1 MSLIRNNV
9 LFITIDSCRF
19 DTASKATTTNLSKIG
34 RLTKALT
41 SGNYTVPAH
50 HAFFQGH
57 LPNAINSKLPHHSE
71 AVRQLWR
78 VRLYNK
84 NPTGVEAKRSSMI
97 LTGSNIFEGYDSLGF
112 HILGVGGVSQFS
124 SEGEGLRKYFKH
136 FLYFGKQMF
145 EEQLS
150 PRDWHQFPLNNVDQI
165 IEQLGGEEK
174 WFLFVNCNE
183 THYPYDFG
191 KGIEQQTLEEM
202 QMLKP
207 ILNLREGKVK
217 LENLE
222 IFEKMHQ
229 MQVSALEEVDKR
241 IGSLVQALPKNRPIL
256 TIICADHGE
265 NFGEEF
271 QGAIRWGHMIPSEEV
286 MTVPLIIG
294 EVTSA

>member
-145 EEQLS
+145 EEADLILVMDRNNL
-150 PRDWHQFPLNNVDQI
+150 RDV
-165 IEQLGGEEK
+165 
-174 WFLFVNCNE
+174 
-183 THYPYDFG
+183 
-191 KGIEQQTLEEM
+191 
-202 QMLKP
+202 
-207 ILNLREGKVK
+207 LNLAEHAGQREKVRLFLAGDLEVTDPYYDDK
-217 LENLE
+217 LFEPVFLE
-222 IFEKMHQ
+222 IEERCK
-229 MQVSALEEVDKR
+229 ALIAEMK
-241 IGSLVQALPKNRPIL
+241 
-256 TIICADHGE
+256 H
-265 NFGEEF
+265 
-271 QGAIRWGHMIPSEEV
+271 
-286 MTVPLIIG
+286 
-294 EVTSA
+294 